1 MSFDLIAYAKKHR
14 YRVRNLH
21 DGQGVPPTRRR
32 GERRPGGFI
41 GERHDAITCYD
52 GYVDVLGVGR
62 IGWCVL
68 VETRRQLTARLAK
81 LETIGVEITH
91 EGDAEA
97 AGWAPE
103 DRIADVLAALRPH
116 RIRRETRARGF
127 RRAEATQARLAG

>member
-1 MSFDLIAYAKKHR
+1 MSFDLIAHASEHR

-21 DGQGVPPTRRR
+21 DGHSVPPTRKR
-32 GERRPGGFI
+32 GERRTMGFV
-41 GERHDAITCYD
+41 GERHDVITCYD
-52 GYVDVLGVGR
+52 GYVDVLGPGK

-68 VETRRQLTARLAK
+68 VQTRRQLTARLAK
-81 LETIGVEITH
+81 LETIGVEITLK
-91 EGDAEA
+91 GDIEA

-127 RRAEATQARLAG
+127 RRPEATQAGLAG